1 MVDIK
6 KYFIEMNL
14 TKLKID
20 EYLAKTLY
28 KAGYAGVDLFRTPL
42 GDRVIIYADRP
53 AMVIGRRGQQIK
65 RLADILLKYFKLE
78 NPQITVTG
86 LEVPELSARV
96 MASRIAL
103 ALEKGYHFRRAAYVA
118 LRRILAAGAIGCEI
132 VISGKLTSERAR
144 YEKIRA
150 GKVYKTGGH
159 VERLVDRA
167 VVSAL
172 LKPGLYGVEVVIV
185 KPGTPDD
192 YVALKKP
199 AEGATQGEPSTTTGG
214 AS

>member
-28 KAGYAGVDLFRTPL
+28 KAGYAGIDLFRTPL

-65 RLADILLKYFKLE
+65 RLADILSKYFKLE

-192 YVALKKP
+192 YVALKEP

>member
-6 KYFIEMNL
+6 KYFIEMNV
-14 TKLKID
+14 TRLKID

-42 GDRVIIYADRP
+42 GDRVVIYADRP

-65 RLADILLKYFKLE
+65 KLADILSKYFKLE

-86 LEVPELSARV
+86 LEVPELNAKV

-103 ALEKGYHFRRAAYVA
+103 ALEKGYHFRRAAFVA
-118 LRRILAAGAIGCEI
+118 LRRILSAGAVGCEI

-159 VERLVDRA
+159 LDKLVDRA
-167 VVSAL
+167 IVSAL
-172 LKPGLYGVEVVIV
+172 LKPGLYGVEVIIV

-192 YVALKKP
+192 YVAFKTP
-199 AEGATQGEPSTTTGG
+199 TEGASQGEPSTTAGG

>member
-6 KYFIEMNL
+6 KYFLEMNL
-14 TKLKID
+14 ARLKID
-20 EYLAKTLY
+20 EYLAKTLS
-28 KAGYAGVDLFRTPL
+28 KAGYAGVELFRTPL
-42 GDRVIIYADRP
+42 GDRVIVYADRP

-65 RLADILLKYFKLE
+65 KLADVLSRYFKLE

-96 MASRIAL
+96 MAARIAL
-103 ALEKGYHFRRAAYVA
+103 ALEKGYHFRRAAFVA
-118 LRRILAAGAIGCEI
+118 LRRIMAAGAVGCEI
-132 VISGKLTSERAR
+132 VVSGKLTTERAR
-144 YEKIRA
+144 YEKLRA

-167 VVSAL
+167 VASVL
-172 LKPGLYGVEVVIV
+172 LKPGIYGIEVIIV

-192 YVALKKP
+192 VIAFKTQEAP
-199 AEGATQGEPSTTTGG
+199 QQIAQEAEGVPR
-214 AS
+214 

>member
-1 MVDIK
+1 VVDIK
-6 KYFIEMNL
+6 KYFIEMNV
-14 TKLKID
+14 TRLKID

-42 GDRVIIYADRP
+42 GDRVVIYADRP

-65 RLADILLKYFKLE
+65 KLADILSKYFKLE

-86 LEVPELSARV
+86 LEVPELNAKV

-103 ALEKGYHFRRAAYVA
+103 ALEKGYHFRRAAFVA
-118 LRRILAAGAIGCEI
+118 LRRILSAGAVGCEI

-159 VERLVDRA
+159 LDKLVDRA
-167 VVSAL
+167 IVSAL
-172 LKPGLYGVEVVIV
+172 LKPGLYGVEVIIV

-192 YVALKKP
+192 YVAFKTP
-199 AEGATQGEPSTTTGG
+199 TEGAAQGEPSTTAGG

>member
-65 RLADILLKYFKLE
+65 RLADILSKYFKLE

-199 AEGATQGEPSTTTGG
+199 AEGATQGEPSMTAGG

>member
-6 KYFIEMNL
+6 KYFIEMNV
-14 TKLKID
+14 TRLKID

-42 GDRVIIYADRP
+42 GDRVVIYADRP

-65 RLADILLKYFKLE
+65 KLADILSKYFKLE

-86 LEVPELSARV
+86 LEVPELNAKV

-103 ALEKGYHFRRAAYVA
+103 ALEKGYHFRRAAFVA
-118 LRRILAAGAIGCEI
+118 LRRILSAGAVGCEI

-159 VERLVDRA
+159 LDKLVDRA
-167 VVSAL
+167 IVSAL
-172 LKPGLYGVEVVIV
+172 LKPGLYGVEVIIV

-192 YVALKKP
+192 YVAFKTP
-199 AEGATQGEPSTTTGG
+199 TEGAAQGEPSTTAGG

>member
-6 KYFIEMNL
+6 KYFIEMNV
-14 TKLKID
+14 TRLKID

-42 GDRVIIYADRP
+42 GDRVVIYADRP

-65 RLADILLKYFKLE
+65 KLADILSKYFRLD

-86 LEVPELSARV
+86 LEVPELNAKV

-103 ALEKGYHFRRAAYVA
+103 ALEKGYHFRRAAFVA
-118 LRRILAAGAIGCEI
+118 LRRILSAGAVGCEI

-159 VERLVDRA
+159 LDRLVDRA
-167 VVSAL
+167 TVSAL

-192 YVALKKP
+192 YVTFKTP
-199 AEGATQGEPSTTTGG
+199 MEGAAQSEPSTTARG

>member
-65 RLADILLKYFKLE
+65 RLADILSKYFKLE

-185 KPGTPDD
+185 RPGTPDD

-199 AEGATQGEPSTTTGG
+199 AEGATQGEPSTTAGG

>member
-65 RLADILLKYFKLE
+65 RLADILSKYFKLE

-103 ALEKGYHFRRAAYVA
+103 ALEKGYHFRRAAFVA
-118 LRRILAAGAIGCEI
+118 LRRILSAGAVGCEI

-159 VERLVDRA
+159 VDRLVDRA

-172 LKPGLYGVEVVIV
+172 LKPGLYGVEVIIV

-192 YVALKKP
+192 YVAFKTP
-199 AEGATQGEPSTTTGG
+199 SEGATQAEPSTPTGG

>member
-1 MVDIK
+1 MVDIRR
-6 KYFIEMNL
+6 YFIEMNL

-28 KAGYAGVDLFRTPL
+28 KAGYTGVDLFRTPL

-65 RLADILLKYFKLE
+65 RLADILSKYFKLE

-103 ALEKGYHFRRAAYVA
+103 ALEKGYHFRRAAFVA
-118 LRRILAAGAIGCEI
+118 LRRILSAGAVGCEI
-132 VISGKLTSERAR
+132 VVSGKLTSERAR

-159 VERLVDRA
+159 VDRLVDRA

-172 LKPGLYGVEVVIV
+172 LKPGLYGIEVIIV

-192 YVALKKP
+192 YVAFKTP
-199 AEGATQGEPSTTTGG
+199 PEGAAQGEPSTAAGG

>member
-65 RLADILLKYFKLE
+65 RLADILSKYFKLE

-86 LEVPELSARV
+86 LEVPELGARV

-118 LRRILAAGAIGCEI
+118 LRRMLAAGAIGCEI

-159 VERLVDRA
+159 VERLVNRA

-192 YVALKKP
+192 YVALKEP

>member
-1 MVDIK
+1 MNVK
-6 KYFIEMNL
+6 RYFLEMNL
-14 TKLKID
+14 ARLKID
-20 EYLAKTLY
+20 EYLAKTLA
-28 KAGYAGVDLFRTPL
+28 KAGYAGVELFRTPL

-65 RLADILLKYFKLE
+65 KLADILSRYFRLE

-96 MASRIAL
+96 MAARIAL
-103 ALEKGYHFRRAAYVA
+103 ALEKGYHFRRAAFVA
-118 LRRILAAGAIGCEI
+118 LRRIVAAGAVGCEI
-132 VISGKLTSERAR
+132 VVSGKLTSERAR
-144 YEKIRA
+144 YEKLRA

-167 VVSAL
+167 VTSVL
-172 LKPGLYGVEVVIV
+172 LKPGIYGIEVVIV

-192 YVALKKP
+192 AIAFKTQEAPQQVAQE
-199 AEGATQGEPSTTTGG
+199 AGG
-214 AS
+214 APK

>member
-42 GDRVIIYADRP
+42 GDRIIIYADRP

-65 RLADILLKYFKLE
+65 RLADILSKYFKLE

-192 YVALKKP
+192 YVALKEP

>member
-65 RLADILLKYFKLE
+65 RLADILSKYFKLE

-172 LKPGLYGVEVVIV
+172 LKPGLYGVEVIIV
-185 KPGTPDD
+185 RPGTPDD

-199 AEGATQGEPSTTTGG
+199 AEGATQGEPSTATGG

>member
-1 MVDIK
+1 VVDIK
-6 KYFIEMNL
+6 KYFIEMNVAR
-14 TKLKID
+14 LKID

-42 GDRVIIYADRP
+42 GDRVVIYADRP

-65 RLADILLKYFKLE
+65 KLADILSKYFKLE

-86 LEVPELSARV
+86 LEVPELNAKV

-103 ALEKGYHFRRAAYVA
+103 ALEKGYHFRRAAFVA
-118 LRRILAAGAIGCEI
+118 LRRILSAGAVGCEI

-159 VERLVDRA
+159 LDKLVDRA
-167 VVSAL
+167 IVSAL
-172 LKPGLYGVEVVIV
+172 LKPGLYGVEVIIV

-192 YVALKKP
+192 YVAFKTP
-199 AEGATQGEPSTTTGG
+199 TEGAAQGEPSTTAGG

>member
-65 RLADILLKYFKLE
+65 RLADILSKYFKLE

-185 KPGTPDD
+185 RPGTPDD
-192 YVALKKP
+192 YVALKEP

>member
-1 MVDIK
+1 VVDIK
-6 KYFIEMNL
+6 KYFIEMNV

-65 RLADILLKYFKLE
+65 KLADILSKYFKLE

-86 LEVPELSARV
+86 LELPELSAKV

-118 LRRILAAGAIGCEI
+118 LRRILSAGAIGCEI

-172 LKPGLYGVEVVIV
+172 LKPGLYGVEVIIV

-192 YVALKKP
+192 YVALK
-199 AEGATQGEPSTTTGG
+199 ATTEGAAQRESSTTTGG

>member
-1 MVDIK
+1 
-6 KYFIEMNL
+6 MNL
-14 TKLKID
+14 ARLKID
-20 EYLAKTLY
+20 EYLAKTFS
-28 KAGYAGVDLFRTPL
+28 KAGYAGVELFRTPL

-65 RLADILLKYFKLE
+65 KLADILSKYFRLE

-86 LEVPELSARV
+86 LEVPEISARV
-96 MASRIAL
+96 MAARIAL
-103 ALEKGYHFRRAAYVA
+103 ALEKGYHFRRAAFVA
-118 LRRILAAGAIGCEI
+118 LRRIMAAGAVGCEI

-167 VVSAL
+167 IASVL
-172 LKPGLYGVEVVIV
+172 LKPGIYGVEVIIV

-192 YVALKKP
+192 AVALKTQEVP
-199 AEGATQGEPSTTTGG
+199 QQATQEAEGGPR
-214 AS
+214 

>member
-6 KYFIEMNL
+6 KYFLEMNV
-14 TKLKID
+14 TRLKID
-20 EYLAKTLY
+20 EYLAKTLS

-65 RLADILLKYFKLE
+65 KLADLLSKYFKLE

-103 ALEKGYHFRRAAYVA
+103 ALEKGYHFRRAAFVA
-118 LRRILAAGAIGCEI
+118 LRRIMAAGAVGCEI

-144 YEKIRA
+144 YEKVKA

-159 VERLVDRA
+159 SDRLVDRA
-167 VVSAL
+167 ISSVL
-172 LKPGLYGVEVVIV
+172 LKPGIYGIEVIIV

-192 YVALKKP
+192 LVVVKAQ
-199 AEGATQGEPSTTTGG
+199 TQEASPQVPQEAGG
-214 AS
+214 GVK